1 MGSKTVLNGSIYRH
15 PVAGNV
21 KIVVRRNAVRMTAT
35 RRQGMICV
43 TIPPT
48 ADFDRLNEFII
59 RAADTLPAPPVSC
72 YSDGHRI
79 DCDGA
84 SFVIAVEPG
93 QGTAVRAYI
102 GNPATRLSVGGG
114 IDLSS
119 PAATEAITGMLIRAA
134 GPAAERLLLPRG
146 REIAAGLGLNV
157 SGWEV
162 ARGRKTLGRCS
173 SKRVI
178 ALSAILVFFPP
189 ELRDYVICHEL
200 AHLTEMNH
208 SPRFHALCDSYCN
221 GREAELEAALRRFM
235 REGLREVGLL

>member
-1 MGSKTVLNGSIYRH
+1 MLNGSIYRH
-15 PVAGNV
+15 PVVGNV

-35 RRQGMICV
+35 RRQGMLCV

-48 ADFDRLNEFII
+48 ADIDRLNEFII

-119 PAATEAITGMLIRAA
+119 PASTEAITGLLVRAA
-134 GPAAERLLLPRG
+134 APAAARLLLPRC
-146 REIAAGLGLNV
+146 REI
-157 SGWEV
+157 
-162 ARGRKTLGRCS
+162 
-173 SKRVI
+173 
-178 ALSAILVFFPP
+178 LSLINISDHT
-189 ELRDYVICHEL
+189 RTY
-200 AHLTEMNH
+200 
-208 SPRFHALCDSYCN
+208 
-221 GREAELEAALRRFM
+221 
-235 REGLREVGLL
+235 